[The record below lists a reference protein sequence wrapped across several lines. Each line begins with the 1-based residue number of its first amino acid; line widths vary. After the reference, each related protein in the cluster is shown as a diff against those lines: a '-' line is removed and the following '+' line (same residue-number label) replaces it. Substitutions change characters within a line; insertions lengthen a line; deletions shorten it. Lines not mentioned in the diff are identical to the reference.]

1 MPPVSVRI
9 QHLSGICRCGQPCWG
24 DHHLSAIVD
33 SVYLSEQRAAAP
45 EHPWSRAGECCH
57 YGANAAFAGKCARR
71 WSPRRSAP
79 TWLAAGPEMKK
90 GTAQPQLRAPGQLFE
105 SAHLF
110 EEAIAPYSSLLVILS
125 TSWVRA
131 CGLEQ
136 ARAFLSESLQ
146 RRVIGATYDPQSPDA
161 WRFDRLTRYD
171 AIAQDVKRRKPSRW
185 LAVDDDPRGSWPA
198 NERAA
203 LALNSP
209 NLGLACPVA
218 YAQLQDSLADRFG

>member
-1 MPPVSVRI
+1 MNLVFLDFDGVLHSDEV
-9 QHLSGICRCGQPCWG
+9 WF
-24 DHHLSAIVD
+24 D
-33 SVYLSEQRAAAP
+33 RAT
-45 EHPWSRAGECCH
+45 
-57 YGANAAFAGKCARR
+57 N
-71 WSPRRSAP
+71 
-79 TWLAAGPEMKK
+79 
-90 GTAQPQLRAPGQLFE
+90 QPQLRAPGQLFE

-131 CGLEQ
+131 CGFEQ
-136 ARAFLSESLQ
+136 ARAFLPESLQ

-185 LAVDDDPRGSWPA
+185 LAVDDDPLGSWPE

-203 LALNSP
+203 LALTPPS
-209 NLGLACPVA
+209 LGLACPVA
-218 YAQLQDSLADRFG
+218 YAQLQDRLGRSLRIAITRWPGQSTTGGLRGWHTNHPVIRPLRSIATISAMAISIAIARICEFSI